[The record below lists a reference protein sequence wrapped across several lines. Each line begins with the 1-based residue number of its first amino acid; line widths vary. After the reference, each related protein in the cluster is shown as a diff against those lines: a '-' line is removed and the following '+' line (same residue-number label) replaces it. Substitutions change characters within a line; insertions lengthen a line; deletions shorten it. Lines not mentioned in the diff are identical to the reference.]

1 MIGKMGT
8 GRIQG
13 RMYTLCGTLL
23 LAGILY
29 LNINSHNT
37 ISISIPIPWLQ
48 PKMGFVCT
56 NVTHFFINADDGDCN
71 KSSSASS
78 LYLNGWNSYWLL
90 GASATGKKDKVSKM
104 LRRGRE
110 MGMMVCRT
118 WAFSDGGPN
127 ALQISPGRFNE
138 KVFQVGRFFF
148 LILISGFEYSGLIF
162 LLLGS

>member
-1 MIGKMGT
+1 M
-8 GRIQG
+8 GRIQA
-13 RMYTLCGTLL
+13 RMYTLFGALL

-29 LNINSHNT
+29 LNLNSRDT

-56 NVTHFFINADDGDCN
+56 NATHFFINADDGDCR

-90 GASATGKKDKVSKM
+90 GMSATGKKDKVSEM

-110 MGMMVCRT
+110 MGMVVCRT
-118 WAFSDGGPN
+118 WAFSDGGSN

-138 KVFQVGRFFF
+138 KVFQVGRFCSSLFWF
-148 LILISGFEYSGLIF
+148 QDLSILD
-162 LLLGS
+162 